1 MSQLTKDQ
9 LDGLKKLFSYE
20 IPVGLISKFPSNAG
34 EKANLP
40 FVGHTAITAILNE
53 QDPEW
58 KWEPMARDQNG
69 MPMLDANGGLWGYMT
84 VHGKTLPEYGAAYTA
99 IEPGDKTNK
108 GREYT
113 KQNVVD
119 AHQNDVMSAIANF
132 LCRGAMRF
140 GIAIDMWAK
149 VDLSLAKEPEG
160 QNLLSESQLSE
171 LSKALSL
178 VANKAGALKYLKS
191 KLGTDEIDKLT
202 ESQFGSAMELIGSVP
217 KLTDAMS
224 AQAKDVF
231 YKQIIDAKFVPVEI
245 LKALNFSDDGLTYAQ
260 KVEMTDYIKILKEKK
275 HD

>member
-1 MSQLTKDQ
+1 MTQLTKDQ

-34 EKANLP
+34 DKANMP

-160 QNLLSESQLSE
+160 QALLSDSQLKE
-171 LSKALSL
+171 LSIALSL
-178 VANKAGALKYLKS
+178 VANKPGALKYMKS
-191 KLGTDEIDKLT
+191 NIGTDEIDKLT
-202 ESQFGSAMELIGSVP
+202 ESQFGQAMELIGSVP

-224 AQAKDVF
+224 AQAKDIF
-231 YKQIIDAKFVPVEI
+231 YKQIIDAKFIPVEI

-260 KVEMTDYIKILKEKK
+260 KVEMTDYIKILKEQKA
-275 HD
+275 

>member
-20 IPVGLISKFPSNAG
+20 VPVGLISKFPSNAG
-34 EKANLP
+34 DKANLP

-84 VHGKTLPEYGAAYTA
+84 VHGKTLPEYGAAYSA
-99 IEPGDKTNK
+99 IEPGDKTSK

-160 QNLLSESQLSE
+160 QELLSEAQLKE
-171 LSKALSL
+171 LIAAMSL
-178 VANKAGALKYLKS
+178 VANKSGALKYIKS
-191 KLGTDEIDKLT
+191 KLGTDEVDKLT
-202 ESQFGSAMELIGSVP
+202 TAQFGQAMELIGSVP
-217 KLTDAMS
+217 KLTDVMS

-245 LKALNFSDDGLTYAQ
+245 LKALNFNDNTLTYAQ
-260 KVEMTDYIKILKEKK
+260 KVEMTDYIKILKEQKA
-275 HD
+275 

>member
-1 MSQLTKDQ
+1 MSQLTEDQ

-20 IPVGLISKFPSNAG
+20 VPLGLISKFPSNAG

-69 MPMLDANGGLWGYMT
+69 MPLLDANGGLWGYMT

-99 IEPGDKTNK
+99 IELGDKTNK

-113 KQNVVD
+113 KQNIVD

-160 QNLLSESQLSE
+160 QELLSETQMKE
-171 LSKALSL
+171 FAHALSL
-178 VANKAGALKYLKS
+178 VANKAGALKYIKS

-202 ESQFGSAMELIGSVP
+202 ESQFGQAMTLIDEVP
-217 KLTDAMS
+217 KFTDAVSEKAM
-224 AQAKDVF
+224 QVF
-231 YKQIIDAKFVPVEI
+231 HDWI
-245 LKALNFSDDGLTYAQ
+245 LKIGYNPVDIAKSLNFDYYKLTYAQ
-260 KVEMTDYIKILKEKK
+260 KAEMTDYIKKHILKEKA
-275 HD
+275 